1 MKNLIRIGF
10 LIAFPLFVACDGHV
24 PASEEYID
32 SSNVTPNS
40 TVNPPDH
47 TSTALDTTLKT
58 DTPAV
63 PDTGVNRADTS
74 TKARDTGRKQ

>member
-1 MKNLIRIGF
+1 MKNLIRIG
-10 LIAFPLFVACDGHV
+10 LVIAFPLFMACEGHV

-47 TSTALDTTLKT
+47 TSTVMDTTLKT
-58 DTPAV
+58 DSPASV
-63 PDTGVNRADTS
+63 GTGVRTDTS
-74 TKARDTGRKQ
+74 ARGSDTGRNQ